1 MDDRAALLHDF
12 QRKREQLNQQAHRH
26 RELRDRMN
34 DQTKAH
40 AARRDEFNG
49 QVRSLVER
57 ANQHKAK
64 RDELNAKVKAGKARR
79 DELNR
84 EAHGKSEAL
93 NALRRERGMASAG
106 SGVPLGKLR
115 AEIKHLEYQQQTTV
129 LTPKKERELIEL
141 IAAKLKELKEREGA
155 YQENADVK
163 QAYEAMKAA
172 KAAAEEQHQAVT
184 LLANEAQGEHDQMV
198 QLFNQADA
206 LRKQADAAQADF
218 VRNKV
223 EADKVHREYIET
235 VSAIRDLERVMGALR
250 AGGPRGDREATPSAA
265 GSAEAQAE
273 AESIF
278 DKFRKGEKLSTED
291 LMALQKA
298 GRL

>member
-1 MDDRAALLHDF
+1 MDDRGTLLSDF
-12 QRKREQLNQQAHRH
+12 HKKREQLNQQAHRS

-49 QVRSLVER
+49 QVRALVDQ
-57 ANQHKAK
+57 ANQRKAKRDALNAQVKAGKAK
-64 RDELNAKVKAGKARR
+64 RDELNK
-79 DELNR
+79 
-84 EAHGKSEAL
+84 EAHARSEAL
-93 NALRRERGMASAG
+93 NALRRDRGMTAQG
-106 SGVPLGKLR
+106 SGVPIGKLR

-129 LTPKKERELIEL
+129 LTPQKERALIEL
-141 IAAKLKELKEREGA
+141 IAAKQKELKEREGA
-155 YQENADVK
+155 YQENEEVK
-163 QAYEAMKAA
+163 VAYEAMKAA

-206 LRKQADAAQADF
+206 LRKQADAAQGDF
-218 VRNKV
+218 VKNKV
-223 EADKVHREYIET
+223 EADKVHREYIDA

-250 AGGPRGDREATPSAA
+250 SGGPRGEREPSQQGHA
-265 GSAEAQAE
+265 SAEVQAE
-273 AESIF
+273 ADSIF

>member
-1 MDDRAALLHDF
+1 MDDRAALLQEF

-26 RELRDRMN
+26 RDLRDRMN

-49 QVRSLVER
+49 QVRALVER

-64 RDELNAKVKAGKARR
+64 RDELNGKVKAGKARR
-79 DELNR
+79 DELNK
-84 EAHGKSEAL
+84 EAHAKSEAL
-93 NALRRERGMASAG
+93 NALRRERGVASVG

-141 IAAKLKELKEREGA
+141 IAAKQKELKEREAA
-155 YQENADVK
+155 YQENEDVK
-163 QAYEAMKAA
+163 LAYEAMKAA

-184 LLANEAQGEHDQMV
+184 LLANQAQQEHDQMV
-198 QLFNQADA
+198 QLFNQADG

-218 VRNKV
+218 VRSKV
-223 EADKVHREYIET
+223 EADKVHREYIDA
-235 VSAIRDLERVMGALR
+235 VGAIRDLERVTGALR
-250 AGGPRGDREATPSAA
+250 ATGPRAEREASTPGGASAQ
-265 GSAEAQAE
+265 AQAE
-273 AESIF
+273 AEEIF